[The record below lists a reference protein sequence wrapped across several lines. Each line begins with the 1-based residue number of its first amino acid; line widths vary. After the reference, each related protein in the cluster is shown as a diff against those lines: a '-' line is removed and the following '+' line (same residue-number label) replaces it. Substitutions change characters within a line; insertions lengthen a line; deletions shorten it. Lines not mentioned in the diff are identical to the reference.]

1 MRPHLLR
8 LLTFAFLLLTNLP
21 ASGQAVPSPRSITS
35 AIAHEVAPPREE
47 PPDDDSPRVSLSTY
61 LSACQRGDYAQAAEY
76 LELLPNETA
85 RGPALARMLKAV
97 LDRHLWI
104 DLEAVSADSAGNR
117 NDGTPTSDEIGKIPD
132 DQGKPVPVRLV
143 RRRRPNGD
151 RWIFAHS
158 VVQNTDGWY
167 DDLPNRWML
176 EHLPAPLLH
185 PGPRGVLWWQWIALP
200 LLAILA
206 LMLGAALSRLLVPFI
221 RWIAS
226 KTPAAWDDALT
237 SRLGGPL
244 ALASA
249 VAITF
254 AVLPLLALYPA
265 AEKFI
270 NGMLRTA
277 FFVAFFWTLLRSVDV
292 LSDFI
297 KLSPWGLAHM
307 GSRSLLSLGARISKV
322 ALSVLAT
329 VAVISQLGYP
339 VTSIIAG
346 LGVGGL
352 AFALASQ
359 KTVENLFGAFSL
371 GVDQPF
377 REGDFVKV
385 DNFEGTVEAIGLRS
399 TRVRTHER
407 TVISIPNGKLAE
419 MRIES
424 LALRDRCHLACTL
437 GLEYGTTANQM
448 RIVVAGLEQVLR
460 AHPKIFADNIIVRF
474 KELAASS
481 LDIEI
486 MAWFLTTD
494 YPEFQ
499 LIRQETLLAFMEV
512 VEKAGTS
519 FAFPTRTVHIAGNRL
534 PEPDSKPSA

>member
-1 MRPHLLR
+1 MRQHLIA
-8 LLTFAFLLLTNLP
+8 LLTFAFLLLTDPP
-21 ASGQAVPSPRSITS
+21 ASGQAVPTPRAIAS
-35 AIAHEVAPPREE
+35 AIANEGTPPRPEE
-47 PPDDDSPRVSLSTY
+47 APDDDSPRVSLSTY
-61 LSACQRGDYAQAAEY
+61 LAACQRGDYVQAAEY

-97 LDRHLWI
+97 LDRHLSI
-104 DLEAVSADSAGNR
+104 DLETVSADSAGNR
-117 NDGTPTSDEIGKIPD
+117 NDGSPGSDEIGKIPD
-132 DQGKPVPVRLV
+132 DQGKLLPVRLV

-151 RWIFAHS
+151 RWIFAHFA
-158 VVQNTDGWY
+158 VQNIDGWF

-185 PGPRGVLWWQWIALP
+185 PGPRGVLWWQWLALP
-200 LLAILA
+200 LVGLLS
-206 LMLGAALSRLLVPFI
+206 LMMGAAISRLFVPFI

-226 KTPAAWDDALT
+226 KTPATWDDALAA
-237 SRLGGPL
+237 RLGGPL

-249 VAITF
+249 VVITF

-265 AEKFI
+265 AEKFVS
-270 NGMLRTA
+270 GLLRTA
-277 FFVAFFWTLLRSVDV
+277 FFVAFFWSLLRSVDV
-292 LSDFI
+292 LSDVI

-307 GSRSLLSLGARISKV
+307 GSRSLISLGARISKV
-322 ALSVLAT
+322 ALGVLAT

-339 VTSIIAG
+339 VTSLIAG

-385 DNFEGTVEAIGLRS
+385 DDFQGTVETIGLRS
-399 TRVRTHER
+399 TRVRTNER
-407 TVISIPNGKLAE
+407 TVVSIPNGKLAE

-424 LALRDRCHLACTL
+424 QAVRDRCYLACTL
-437 GLEYGTTANQM
+437 GLVYGTTANQM
-448 RIVVAGLEQVLR
+448 RLVVAGLEQVLR
-460 AHPKIFADNIIVRF
+460 AHPKIFADNITVRF
-474 KELAASS
+474 KELAPSS

-494 YPEFQ
+494 YAEFQ

-519 FAFPTRTVHIAGNRL
+519 FAFPTRTVHIAGKEL
-534 PEPDSKPSA
+534 G